1 LKNHSAQPISMPWTW
16 SSLACMSTAAQNATY
31 ASG

>member
-1 LKNHSAQPISMPWTW
+1 VKNHSAQPISMPWTC